1 MSLLRITTS
10 TRPPSGHVGERL
22 LVASGDHR
30 QRSAVGVV
38 LAEPH
43 VPDGLRD
50 RVFDRPAAH
59 PADVVRR
66 PRSATSAAR
75 PSAGLPVA
83 SSGTQRNCH
92 SRRHGKG
99 REWPGAHAPADG
111 SRRAGRVPLRT
122 VDGVDGRAAA
132 RDRVLAQRLRG
143 GRTRLR
149 RRRAQARGADVGAR
163 PHAAVDAP
171 AGVALAVHFGTWV
184 TALTLTSVASATAL
198 VCLQI
203 AFVVAWEMLRGQHF
217 GPLVLV
223 GLVVAFAGVL
233 IVSGVDVTLSHRA
246 LIGDLLAL
254 AGAVGG
260 AAYIVVGSRVR
271 QAVST
276 TTYTFGCYGSCAL
289 LLLVACL
296 VAGQPLGG
304 YPASQWVLLLTVT
317 LTSHLFGHSV
327 FNHLLANTSPTM
339 VSLALLLEVPGA
351 SVLAAVILGQVP
363 PPAAVLGLLV
373 VLSGMALVVVG
384 NQNAVVE
391 QAPVD

>member
-1 MSLLRITTS
+1 MRTLLLMALGVLGVSLSGPLMAS
-10 TRPPSGHVGERL
+10 MVVPP
-22 LVASGDHR
+22 
-30 QRSAVGVV
+30 
-38 LAEPH
+38 LAIAFWRNGFAAA
-43 VPDGLRD
+43 GLG
-50 RVFDRPAAH
+50 FD
-59 PADVVRR
+59 V
-66 PRSATSAAR
+66 AAR
-75 PSAGLPVA
+75 
-83 SSGTQRNCH
+83 
-92 SRRHGKG
+92 RREELTLV
-99 REWPGAHAPADG
+99 R
-111 SRRAGRVPLRT
+111 
-122 VDGVDGRAAA
+122 
-132 RDRVLAQRLRG
+132 
-143 GRTRLR
+143 GRTLRLTLL
-149 RRRAQARGADVGAR
+149 
-163 PHAAVDAP
+163 

-233 IVSGVDVTLSHRA
+233 IVSGVDLTLSHRA

-391 QAPVD
+391 QAPVDLVG